1 MSWLRSAAIW
11 LVLTG
16 IIAGAVWLFWGQDL
30 EKAWKKARENPS
42 VKEKEKIAK
51 EIPKEI
57 AKKKAALQKADIPR
71 PKEAVDRAKQS
82 YETAKQL
89 PLNASAEWQ
98 KTRSGAEGLV
108 EAQKR
113 ENTRDLQALGVKNDA
128 RMVEILKQLRLYKEP
143 KTALFPPEPAPIK
156 KSETITG
163 ASGLQEKKTGKETAK
178 PKRESEKKKKE
189 PLRPML

>member
-30 EKAWKKARENPS
+30 EKAWKKARENP
-42 VKEKEKIAK
+42 VIKEKL
-51 EIPKEI
+51 PKEI
-57 AKKKAALQKADIPR
+57 AKKKAELQKADIPR
-71 PKEAVDRAKQS
+71 PKAVTDLAQKAHEAAER
-82 YETAKQL
+82 L
-89 PLNASAEWQ
+89 PVNASAEWQ

-113 ENTRDLQALGVKNDA
+113 ENTRDLQALGVRHDA
-128 RMVEILKQLRLYKEP
+128 RMIEILKQVRLYKEP
-143 KTALFPPEPAPIK
+143 KTALFPPEPAPVKKAEIK
-156 KSETITG
+156 TE
-163 ASGLQEKKTGKETAK
+163 APALKKKAVKEIAK
-178 PKRESEKKKKE
+178 PKKEPEKKKE